1 MARNNVILIGMPGCG
16 KTTIG
21 KILSK
26 KIKISFIDMDEYIEK
41 TEKKSI
47 TDIFEAGEEAFRDI
61 ESKVAEELAHMDN
74 VVISTGGGV
83 IKRKENITAL
93 REKGFIVFI
102 NRPLNKIMEDVDTET
117 RPLLKEG
124 KEKLK
129 KLYEERFDYYRCY
142 CDFEIVNDESLEK
155 AAESINMELKK
166 RGII

>member
-1 MARNNVILIGMPGCG
+1 MVKNNVILIGMPGCG

-21 KILSK
+21 EILSR
-26 KIKISFIDMDEYIEK
+26 KIKMNFIDMDKYIEK

-47 TDIFEAGEEAFRDI
+47 ADIFKDGEETFRDI
-61 ESKVAEELAHMDN
+61 ESKAAAELANMSR

-83 IKRKENITAL
+83 IKRKENITVL
-93 REKGFIVFI
+93 SEKGVIVFI
-102 NRPLNKIMEDVDTET
+102 NRPLNKIMGDVDIET

-129 KLYEERFDYYRCY
+129 KLYEERFDYYRGY
-142 CDFEIVNDESLEK
+142 CDFEIVNDKSLEK
-155 AAESINMELKK
+155 ASESISAELKK